1 MTCCQRLQWRY
12 LRMAPLRLFA
22 AAFLVATT
30 WPIAGLS
37 FDSKIMNSVVAVI
50 PASPGRSPRVGTG
63 ARSAPEGTAVAIFE
77 GGYLVTNAHVL
88 GRAMKVDIRLADGRL
103 VAVEIV
109 GRDPRTDLALLK
121 APIEFPV
128 PQIAPTPE
136 IGGRVCAIG
145 NQFGLGLS
153 VTCGV
158 VSALRRTNAG
168 FNPIEDFVQTDA
180 TVNPG
185 GSGGALVDSEG
196 RLVGIVSAIFTK
208 NSDADIG
215 VNFATAMGLVRRVV
229 EDIKYYGRLK
239 IGWSGLLMAPLSP
252 EERRKWSGARVDRI
266 IPGSAAELSDLEVGD
281 IVTKIDDRPIILPSD
296 VRAAIFMRRPGD
308 TLLVSYSR
316 GGHDAKTGLT
326 LRASR

>member
-1 MTCCQRLQWRY
+1 MIRCKSLRWRY
-12 LRMAPLRLFA
+12 LRMASIRLFA
-22 AAFLVATT
+22 AAFSLTGA

-50 PASPGRSPRVGTG
+50 PARPGQLPRGGTG
-63 ARSAPEGTAVAIFE
+63 ARGAPEGTAVAMFE

-88 GRAMKVDIRLADGRL
+88 GRAVSVDIRLADGRL

-121 APIEFPV
+121 APIDLPV
-128 PQIAPTPE
+128 PQTAPTPK

-158 VSALRRTNAG
+158 VSARRRTNAG

-180 TVNPG
+180 AVNPG
-185 GSGGALVDSEG
+185 GSGGALVDVEG

-208 NSDADIG
+208 QSDADIG
-215 VNFATAMGLVRRVV
+215 VNFAANIGLVKRVV
-229 EDIKYYGRLK
+229 GDIKNHGRIK
-239 IGWSGLLMAPLSP
+239 IGWSGLLMAPLSL
-252 EERRKWSGARVDRI
+252 EDRRKWSGVRVARIV
-266 IPGSAAELSDLEVGD
+266 PGSAAGLSDLEVGD
-281 IVTKIDDRPIILPSD
+281 IVTRIDDRPIFLPSD
-296 VRAAIFMRRPGD
+296 ARAAIFMRRPGD
-308 TLLVSYSR
+308 TVLVRYRR
-316 GGHDAKTGLT
+316 GGKDAETGLT
-326 LRASR
+326 LKASR